1 MTPAWVNQT
10 VRKTPNRRATQ
21 RVPVTL
27 PARLTWKDRR
37 GSDRFA
43 SVIVRD
49 ISDTGAFVE
58 LASPVSI
65 NVFRLAQL
73 QIEREVRESEGV
85 PTAFRQGRT
94 MAAVYRVRPA
104 TRSGGK
110 QGLGLRLLVAP
121 TRVERELRQEVEP
134 AFSVAAAEA
143 AAL

>member
-1 MTPAWVNQT
+1 M
-10 VRKTPNRRATQ
+10 
-21 RVPVTL
+21 L

-65 NVFRLAQL
+65 NVFRLTQM
-73 QIEREVRESEGV
+73 QIEREVRESEAV
-85 PTAFRQGRT
+85 PAAFRQGRL

-104 TRSGGK
+104 TRAGGK
-110 QGLGLRLLVAP
+110 QGLALRLLVAP
-121 TRVERELRQEVEP
+121 TRAEREARQATDP
-134 AFSVAAAEA
+134 QISATPAEA

>member
-1 MTPAWVNQT
+1 MSAWANQI
-10 VRKTPNRRATQ
+10 VRKTPNRRTTQ
-21 RVPVTL
+21 RTPVML

-49 ISDTGAFVE
+49 ISDTGVFVE

-65 NVFRLAQL
+65 NVFRLAQV

-85 PTAFRQGRT
+85 PPALRQGRL

-110 QGLGLRLLVAP
+110 QGLALRLLIAP
-121 TRVERELRQEVEP
+121 TRVERESRHEGDPQFTV
-134 AFSVAAAEA
+134 ASAAAA
-143 AAL
+143 AV